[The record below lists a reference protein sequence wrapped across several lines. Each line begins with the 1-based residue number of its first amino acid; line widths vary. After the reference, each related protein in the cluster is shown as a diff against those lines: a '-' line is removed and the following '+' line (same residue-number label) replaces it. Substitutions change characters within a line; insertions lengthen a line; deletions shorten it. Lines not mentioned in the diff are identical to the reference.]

1 MTIVFATDGSDH
13 AKAAEEVIRRL
24 PLSAECKVLCV
35 SVFSPSFITSS
46 AGAHPFVGGVLA
58 AQIEAAIDE
67 ERRQAEE
74 ASQGA
79 AARLKAAG
87 LSAEA
92 ETAEGD
98 PVTEVINRALDQGAQ
113 LIVCGARG
121 KSSIEDLLLGSVAR
135 GLANESPVSVIVTRG
150 KALSEGAGLSSAF
163 ATDFG
168 DLHGEFVKKLA
179 KFFPARLRSLAAV
192 VVVDPDSKETLA
204 LARQLG
210 SDLGQARDRE
220 EIERIV
226 QGALEE
232 TAENLAGAAESVT
245 TRVLFGDVRKELM
258 TLSSEPGLDLLILG
272 ARSRSAVSRLLLGS
286 VSHQMAIRAS
296 CSVLILRP

>member
-24 PLSAECKVLCV
+24 PLSSECKVLCV
-35 SVFSPSFITSS
+35 SVYSPSFITSS
-46 AGAHPFVGGVLA
+46 AGAHPFVGGMLA

-92 ETAEGD
+92 EILEGD
-98 PVTEVINRALDQGAQ
+98 PVTEIIDRAVREKAD

-135 GLANESPVSVIVTRG
+135 GLANESPISVIVTRG
-150 KALSEGAGLSSAF
+150 KALSEGDGLGAAF

-168 DLHGEFVKKLA
+168 DLHGAFVEKLA
-179 KFFPARLRSLAAV
+179 KLFPNPLRSLAVV
-192 VVVDPDSKETLA
+192 VVVDPDSKEMLA

-210 SDLGQARDRE
+210 AEIGQARDRGA
-220 EIERIV
+220 IERTV
-226 QGALEE
+226 QSALEE
-232 TAENLAGAAESVT
+232 TAKNLARAAELVT
-245 TRVLFGDVRKELM
+245 TRVLFGDVRRELM
-258 TLSSEPGLDLLILG
+258 KLSSEPGLDLLILG